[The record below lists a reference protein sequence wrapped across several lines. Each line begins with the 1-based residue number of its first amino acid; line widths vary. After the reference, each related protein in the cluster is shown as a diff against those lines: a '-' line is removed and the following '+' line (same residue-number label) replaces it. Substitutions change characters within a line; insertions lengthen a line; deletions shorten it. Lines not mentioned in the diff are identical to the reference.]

1 MPHADVEMMM
11 MCLCRGT
18 VYQHKR
24 CAINFWVA
32 FLDGI
37 YINCNKKKNNR
48 LEAIGGDSYLQIYIH
63 TKNIMFAAQFDIN
76 SM

>member
-1 MPHADVEMMM
+1 MSRYGVSTTSDAQ
-11 MCLCRGT
+11 LIFGLL
-18 VYQHKR
+18 
-24 CAINFWVA
+24 FWMEFILIA
-32 FLDGI
+32 T
-37 YINCNKKKNNR
+37 KKKNNR

>member
-1 MPHADVEMMM
+1 MEFILIA
-11 MCLCRGT
+11 T
-18 VYQHKR
+18 
-24 CAINFWVA
+24 
-32 FLDGI
+32 
-37 YINCNKKKNNR
+37 KKKNNR